1 MKILGLI
8 LELNPFHNGH
18 KYFIDKVIEEIK
30 PDKTIAIISSSFT
43 MRGEI
48 SVLDKFEKT
57 KQCLKN
63 KIDIILELPFAYAV
77 NSCDYFAH
85 YAIKILNEF
94 KISHLAFGSEIGNI
108 EELKDIYKITKS
120 FEYNDLIQK
129 ELAKGSSYPNSS
141 LKALISLSDNTKYI
155 NNFSLPNN
163 TLALSYLKAIEE
175 INGSIIPFTIQR
187 EDNQYFDTLAT
198 EGRLASASALR
209 SLINNDLPT
218 DSFIP
223 NYQYNF
229 IKEIDANEKLYQLFK
244 YQLLNKPNFDNIINI
259 SEGIENRL
267 LNFTSSKTY
276 QEYINN
282 TYTKRYPS
290 NRIKRIILHIIANS
304 NKDLLKSDEVYLRVL
319 GLNSNGIKYIKKL
332 NNKNIIMNTKD
343 ALDNS
348 SSTIKQILELELK
361 MTKVYELVTNKD
373 IYKQEFILQV
383 EKDDN

>member
-77 NSCDYFAH
+77 NSSDYFAH

-175 INGSIIPFTIQR
+175 INDSIIPFTIQR

>member
-77 NSCDYFAH
+77 NSSDYFAH

-120 FEYNDLIQK
+120 FEYNDLIEK

-141 LKALISLSDNTKYI
+141 LKALVS
-155 NNFSLPNN
+155 
-163 TLALSYLKAIEE
+163 
-175 INGSIIPFTIQR
+175 
-187 EDNQYFDTLAT
+187 
-198 EGRLASASALR
+198 
-209 SLINNDLPT
+209 
-218 DSFIP
+218 
-223 NYQYNF
+223 
-229 IKEIDANEKLYQLFK
+229 
-244 YQLLNKPNFDNIINI
+244 
-259 SEGIENRL
+259 
-267 LNFTSSKTY
+267 
-276 QEYINN
+276 
-282 TYTKRYPS
+282 
-290 NRIKRIILHIIANS
+290 
-304 NKDLLKSDEVYLRVL
+304 
-319 GLNSNGIKYIKKL
+319 
-332 NNKNIIMNTKD
+332 
-343 ALDNS
+343 
-348 SSTIKQILELELK
+348 
-361 MTKVYELVTNKD
+361 
-373 IYKQEFILQV
+373 
-383 EKDDN
+383 

>member
-77 NSCDYFAH
+77 NSSDYFAH

-304 NKDLLKSDEVYLRVL
+304 NKDLLKSEEIYLRVL

-383 EKDDN
+383 KKDDN

>member
-18 KYFIDKVIEEIK
+18 KYFIDKAIDEIK

-48 SVLDKFEKT
+48 SILDKFEKT
-57 KQCLKN
+57 RQCLKN
-63 KIDIILELPFAYAV
+63 KIDIVLELPFAYAV
-77 NSCDYFAH
+77 NSSDYFAH

-108 EELKDIYKITKS
+108 EELKEIYKITKTI
-120 FEYNDLIQK
+120 EYNNLIQK

-163 TLALSYLKAIEE
+163 TLALSYLKAIGE
-175 INGSIIPFTIQR
+175 INETIIPFTIRR
-187 EDNQYFDTLAT
+187 EDNQYFDTFAA
-198 EGRLASASALR
+198 EGKLASASALR
-209 SLINNDLPT
+209 SLINNNLPI

-223 NYQYNF
+223 NYQYDF

-244 YQLLNKPNFDNIINI
+244 YQLLNKPKFENIINI

-267 LNFTSSKTY
+267 LNFTDSITY

-290 NRIKRIILHIIANS
+290 NRIKRIILHIIASS
-304 NKDLLKSDEVYLRVL
+304 NKDILKSDEIYLRIL

-332 NNKNIIMNTKD
+332 KNKNIIMNTKD

-348 SSTIKQILELELK
+348 SSNIKQILELELK
-361 MTKVYELVTNKD
+361 MTKVYELITNKN

>member
-77 NSCDYFAH
+77 NSSDYFAH

-209 SLINNDLPT
+209 NLINNDLPT